1 MQAESP
7 VPPDRRRQFSAQRNK
22 AATPNLFGGG
32 TRPKTVYGNLTRV
45 TGPSGYTIDY
55 VYDTDV
61 FTYIASVTDSFGY
74 RSHTVWDYRWGAPVR
89 ETDIG
94 GAEMRR
100 DYDAFG
106 RLRRV
111 WGPYDRYPD
120 GTPALTMEY
129 YPDEFPGRAVT
140 HNKVHFDPANDRTIA
155 TVIIADG
162 LRRVLQTKAD
172 GEVYDPESDRST
184 IGMSVS
190 GRVEYD
196 EVGRVRAEHQPA
208 FEPGTDYTWTGRS
221 PERRPTI
228 REHDILG
235 RVVRQTLPDTS
246 TTTTAYRI
254 EGGRDV
260 VVSTDPEGRVV
271 SRSSDVRGNI
281 IAVTDYPAGTAT
293 TTAYTYNILGEILTV
308 TDPHGN
314 VIASTYDTLGRRT
327 ALQTPNS
334 GTVEYSYDLAGNLL
348 TRVDEALRESGG
360 IIRYEYEFNR
370 LTRIRYP
377 ESDEV
382 SYEYGE
388 ATAGY
393 DAGRTI
399 RVSDQAGITRYRYGA
414 MGETTEI
421 TRTLERLTPGR
432 EDAPETY
439 TLGYTWDYQGR
450 MERIVYP
457 DGEELVYSYDHG
469 GQVTRAVGEWGT
481 TEYVYVDQ
489 IGYDE
494 FGQRNYIR
502 YGNGVETTY
511 SYDPDRRWLDHIHT
525 ATGRGEVLQDMD
537 YGFDRVGNILT
548 TINDGE
554 RRRVSQSYRYD
565 DRHQLIAADGETI
578 ARMGGLELWRN
589 EYSQAYAYDA
599 IGNMVSKTGT
609 NRIMP
614 TGERPEH
621 LNYTLGYTYDPLRP
635 HQATVIGDREYR
647 YDLNGNVRE
656 VIRAGTGSEGGGH
669 DPSAYRDLG
678 EHRGHAP
685 EAFGRFGAGGGEEPE
700 RIARYEWNEENRLVE
715 SETGDGIVA
724 RYRYD
729 ANGIRS
735 TRYSALYGETL
746 YADRMYQE
754 NFGANPPALATKHI
768 FVGET
773 RIASKLHYRDQTGGT
788 RALFMERNT
797 YWYHADHLGSTNWV
811 TDHEGEGYEH
821 FQYTPYG
828 ESWISEQLGDTVFT
842 MTHRFTGQELDPE
855 TGLYAFPARNYDPRT
870 SRWLSVDPAMEAF
883 LPYVGQNPDD
893 LPGMG
898 GVFDPTNLAAY
909 HFSSNNPLRYVDPT
923 GMADDDKALDPT
935 YFQQQ
940 DWEGDGDFDTGFW
953 ETACAATAILNEV
966 SERYTMETGE
976 QLTTEMGKQMLLEG
990 IDSGNLTS
998 VGFVNSWDGAANA
1011 MWDLTELSGEWS
1023 YSESPGML
1031 SEHSIFFVYTR
1042 GQAAANATGPGGH
1055 FVNSTS
1061 SGYFDTWGGTT
1072 GSRPYTPQQTQMVER
1087 ASGARYGPSH
1097 QRLLSTVRGVRNL
1110 WFGKP
1115 ED

>member
-1 MQAESP
+1 M
-7 VPPDRRRQFSAQRNK
+7 
-22 AATPNLFGGG
+22 
-32 TRPKTVYGNLTRV
+32 
-45 TGPSGYTIDY
+45 
-55 VYDTDV
+55 
-61 FTYIASVTDSFGY
+61 
-74 RSHTVWDYRWGAPVR
+74 
-89 ETDIG
+89 
-94 GAEMRR
+94 
-100 DYDAFG
+100 
-106 RLRRV
+106 
-111 WGPYDRYPD
+111 
-120 GTPALTMEY
+120 
-129 YPDEFPGRAVT
+129 
-140 HNKVHFDPANDRTIA
+140 
-155 TVIIADG
+155 
-162 LRRVLQTKAD
+162 
-172 GEVYDPESDRST
+172 
-184 IGMSVS
+184 
-190 GRVEYD
+190 
-196 EVGRVRAEHQPA
+196 
-208 FEPGTDYTWTGRS
+208 
-221 PERRPTI
+221 
-228 REHDILG
+228 
-235 RVVRQTLPDTS
+235 
-246 TTTTAYRI
+246 
-254 EGGRDV
+254 

-271 SRSSDVRGNI
+271 RRSSDVRGNI

-811 TDHEGEGYEH
+811 TDYEGEGYEH
-821 FQYTPYG
+821 FQFTPYG

-870 SRWLSVDPAMEAF
+870 GRWLSVDPAGPE
-883 LPYVGQNPDD
+883 LTNPDRD
-893 LPGMG
+893 NFML
-898 GVFDPTNLAAY
+898 VESTNWY
-909 HFSSNNPLRYVDPT
+909 SYVSNNPVKYHDPT
-923 GMADDDKALDPT
+923 GLESADAAYSWLQFFENAPDFQEPSDGRVTSRAGPRPPVVDP
-935 YFQQQ
+935 
-940 DWEGDGDFDTGFW
+940 DTGR
-953 ETACAATAILNEV
+953 E
-966 SERYTMETGE
+966 
-976 QLTTEMGKQMLLEG
+976 
-990 IDSGNLTS
+990 SGPIHR
-998 VGFVNSWDGAANA
+998 GWD
-1011 MWDLTELSGEWS
+1011 
-1023 YSESPGML
+1023 
-1031 SEHSIFFVYTR
+1031 
-1042 GQAAANATGPGGH
+1042 
-1055 FVNSTS
+1055 
-1061 SGYFDTWGGTT
+1061 
-1072 GSRPYTPQQTQMVER
+1072 
-1087 ASGARYGPSH
+1087 YGPSEQGGPPESYEASADGTVAGHGEHLTAGGYLILDHGDGWETHYYH
-1097 QRLLSTVRGVRNL
+1097 QDIESMFEKGDEISQGQTVGVMGNSGVSSGPHLHFEIRKNGQAVDPELIFSSDQLRN
-1110 WFGKP
+1110 FIEGHR
-1115 ED
+1115 

>member
-1 MQAESP
+1 M
-7 VPPDRRRQFSAQRNK
+7 
-22 AATPNLFGGG
+22 
-32 TRPKTVYGNLTRV
+32 
-45 TGPSGYTIDY
+45 
-55 VYDTDV
+55 
-61 FTYIASVTDSFGY
+61 
-74 RSHTVWDYRWGAPVR
+74 
-89 ETDIG
+89 
-94 GAEMRR
+94 
-100 DYDAFG
+100 
-106 RLRRV
+106 
-111 WGPYDRYPD
+111 
-120 GTPALTMEY
+120 
-129 YPDEFPGRAVT
+129 
-140 HNKVHFDPANDRTIA
+140 
-155 TVIIADG
+155 
-162 LRRVLQTKAD
+162 
-172 GEVYDPESDRST
+172 
-184 IGMSVS
+184 
-190 GRVEYD
+190 
-196 EVGRVRAEHQPA
+196 
-208 FEPGTDYTWTGRS
+208 
-221 PERRPTI
+221 
-228 REHDILG
+228 
-235 RVVRQTLPDTS
+235 
-246 TTTTAYRI
+246 
-254 EGGRDV
+254 

-271 SRSSDVRGNI
+271 RRSSDVRGNI

-293 TTAYTYNILGEILTV
+293 TTDYTYNILGEILTV
-308 TDPHGN
+308 SDPHGN
-314 VIASTYDTLGRRT
+314 VIDSTYDTLGRRT

-334 GTVEYSYDLAGNLL
+334 GTVEYTYDLAGNLL

-360 IIRYEYEFNR
+360 IIRYEYEYNR

-621 LNYTLGYTYDPLRP
+621 LNYTLGYTYDALRP

-715 SETGDGIVA
+715 SEMGDGIVA

-729 ANGIRS
+729 ANGVRS

-773 RIASKLHYRDQTGGT
+773 RIASKLHYRDPTGGT

-855 TGLYAFPARNYDPRT
+855 TGLYAFPARNYYPRT
-870 SRWLSVDPAMEAF
+870 SRWLSVDPAGVELM
-883 LPYVGQNPDD
+883 NPDRD
-893 LPGMG
+893 NFML
-898 GVFDPTNLAAY
+898 VESTNWY
-909 HFSSNNPLRYVDPT
+909 SYVSNNPLKYVDPT
-923 GMADDDKALDPT
+923 GT
-935 YFQQQ
+935 
-940 DWEGDGDFDTGFW
+940 EGRVFIETENTKQGFLFNNSASLTITPAENG
-953 ETACAATAILNEV
+953 ETEQGNAILPHIQMGADYNNNYVGAEV
-966 SERYTMETGE
+966 SATTGGATTGE
-976 QLTTEMGKQMLLEG
+976 GSLVDRENFGISGEAQVNAVAGEAGLGLFSGIPQGGAHAAILEGEAGVTISFLGVNVTLGVSGSLGSIGAKLTFKDGFRLKAAAGVGAGIFARISSDEMG
-990 IDSGNLTS
+990 
-998 VGFVNSWDGAANA
+998 
-1011 MWDLTELSGEWS
+1011 
-1023 YSESPGML
+1023 
-1031 SEHSIFFVYTR
+1031 
-1042 GQAAANATGPGGH
+1042 
-1055 FVNSTS
+1055 
-1061 SGYFDTWGGTT
+1061 
-1072 GSRPYTPQQTQMVER
+1072 GSFEVE
-1087 ASGARYGPSH
+1087 
-1097 QRLLSTVRGVRNL
+1097 N
-1110 WFGKP
+1110 
-1115 ED
+1115 